1 MDKIIKHAGEASWPL
16 LARARS
22 SLEPSRAAPVQVGK
36 HVMNRRDGEKE
47 GKKEERKS
55 GFRTFSVTFSY

>member
-1 MDKIIKHAGEASWPL
+1 MDKITKHAGGASWPL

-36 HVMNRRDGEKE
+36 HVMNRRDGEKR
-47 GKKEERKS
+47 KKRGAEKW
-55 GFRTFSVTFSY
+55 F